1 MRKALLLLTLLCIFT
16 SQAAS
21 KWELSFD
28 LPSAHAVFATS
39 HGNIVASDFDY
50 LDYNGG
56 IYISEDNGETW
67 SKTNAADYCY
77 SNFYEAGDYVFATGE
92 KCRIARSNDGG
103 KTWEILNYAYALKGI
118 VTDEELDYTQCH
130 TMAYYKGRL
139 YIADF
144 NGGGVLYSED
154 YGESWEVSDRESLMY
169 KDQVDGKD
177 YMDNLYNLVVFNDQ
191 LYLFGG
197 LFVFRFNDETECWD
211 VMRNDSNFMVVS
223 TIYNNKL
230 VCGRAIENETFNA
243 NFLEFTS
250 NGESWAPIN
259 RPEGQKNNY
268 IRALAADDN
277 NLYAALLTKGIYY
290 TSDMGR
296 TWIEIFESLP
306 TNKYDSTQY
315 LAPLKMAVS
324 GDYLFAAI
332 FEVPMYD
339 DRGSGIYRIKISELP
354 TAGVEHVE
362 NAAYKVYADHNYL
375 YVGRDDAQVVITNIT
390 GIGRPVV
397 LDNGRVDISNYPAGV
412 YVYTVVANGN
422 RTTGKF
428 VK

>member
-1 MRKALLLLTLLCIFT
+1 MKKTLLLLTLLFVFT

-39 HGNIVASDFDY
+39 NGNIVASDFDY
-50 LDYNGG
+50 LDYDGG
-56 IYISEDNGETW
+56 IYISEDNGDTW
-67 SKTNAADYCY
+67 TKTNAADYCY

-92 KCRIARSNDGG
+92 KCRIARSKDNG

-130 TMAYYKGRL
+130 TMAYYKDKI
-139 YIADF
+139 YVADF

-154 YGESWEVSDRESLMY
+154 FGESWEVTDRESLMY
-169 KDQVDGKD
+169 QDSEDGQS
-177 YMDNLYNLVVFNDQ
+177 YMDNLYNLVVFKDR

-197 LFVFRFNDETECWD
+197 LFVFRFDDDTETWE
-211 VMRNDSNFMVVS
+211 VMRDDSNFMAVS
-223 TIYNNKL
+223 TIYQGRL

-250 NGESWAPIN
+250 NGETWIPID

-268 IRALAADDN
+268 IRALAADEN

-296 TWIEIFESLP
+296 TWIEIFEGLP
-306 TNKYDSTQY
+306 TSKYDSTQY

-354 TAGVEHVE
+354 TAGVENVE
-362 NAAYKVYADHNYL
+362 ETTHKVYTDGNYL
-375 YVGRDDAQVVITNIT
+375 YVGSDEAQVAITNVA
-390 GIGRPVV
+390 GINQSVV
-397 LDNGRVDISNYPAGV
+397 LSNGRVDIANYPAGV

-422 RTTGKF
+422 TTTGKF